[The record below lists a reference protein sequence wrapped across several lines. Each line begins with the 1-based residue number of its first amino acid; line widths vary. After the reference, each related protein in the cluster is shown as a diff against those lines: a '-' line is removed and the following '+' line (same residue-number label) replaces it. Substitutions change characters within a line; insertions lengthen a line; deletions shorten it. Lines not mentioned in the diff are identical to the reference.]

1 MPFTVSNIWSTTQT
15 LAAPRNPSLYAEA
28 VSTPPK
34 PPIPPSRA
42 SCATYI
48 ADLDLA
54 TELADRADAIS
65 MARFLAADL
74 RVETK
79 PDLTPVTEADQAV
92 ERELREVIERV
103 YPDDTIVGEEY
114 GGIDD
119 SGVPPGRVWIVDPID
134 GTKNY
139 VRGVPVWATLI
150 ALVQDGEPVLGF
162 VSAPALGRRWWASV
176 GAGAWTQ
183 THLGSEPAPPHQIR
197 VSAVAELTD
206 ASFSYSD
213 QIGWDLRTESGL
225 DRLISAAWRTRA
237 YSDFYSYMLL
247 AEGAVDIAAEPEL
260 SVWDI
265 AALIP
270 ILTEAGATVTGFDG
284 GPALTAG
291 GAFATNSLLHPA
303 VSELFRH

>member
-1 MPFTVSNIWSTTQT
+1 VATQ
-15 LAAPRNPSLYAEA
+15 NSHQ
-28 VSTPPK
+28 
-34 PPIPPSRA
+34 
-42 SCATYI
+42 

-54 TELADRADAIS
+54 FELAKQADEIS
-65 MARFLAADL
+65 MSRFLATDL

-92 ERELREVIERV
+92 ERALRRHLELVRPADEL
-103 YPDDTIVGEEY
+103 VGEEF
-114 GGIDD
+114 GGVAQT
-119 SGVPPGRVWIVDPID
+119 GLPTGRVWIIDPID

-150 ALVQDGEPVLGF
+150 ALVEAGRPVVGM

-176 GAGAWTQ
+176 DGGSWAQ
-183 THLGSEPAPPHQIR
+183 TYLHGKPSPPRRLQ
-197 VSAVAELTD
+197 VSAVVDLVD

-213 QIGWDLRTESGL
+213 KVGWDARTTTGL
-225 DRLISAAWRTRA
+225 DALINAAWRTRA

-260 SVWDI
+260 SIWDI

-270 ILTEAGATVTGFDG
+270 IIREAGGTITGFDG
-284 GPALTAG
+284 SDALTSN
-291 GAFATNSLLHPA
+291 GAFATNGLLHEIVA
-303 VSELFRH
+303 DLLS